1 MTDHTQAVADA
12 LAHFGSETRAAGCT
26 VDDITHGLALAR
38 EVRRLTA
45 LVTAQEIDITECD
58 AEDAAI
64 IDRARALCHQYD
76 ITVDASVE
84 GYTSAALRGMDAE
97 VSRLTAEVERLRLS
111 TSEEDMTT
119 RKDSMKKKAERY
131 VIVRTYSAGVFA
143 GVFQSRTGQEVV
155 LTKAR
160 RLWYW
165 KGAASLSQ
173 LATDGTNRP
182 TECKFPAAVTRVE
195 LLQAIEI
202 LDCTAAARASI
213 EAVNPWQA

>member
-12 LAHFGSETRAAGCT
+12 LAHFGTQTSATGCT

-45 LVTAQEIDITECD
+45 LVTAQEIDIAECD

-97 VSRLTAEVERLRLS
+97 VSRLTAERDTLKGDLAKRDGWIEALLKAAQTDVECIAAGVVEINRLKADLAKLKAASDTDADTIATWRAQAQAKTETIHELRLDLARLRGAAVV
-111 TSEEDMTT
+111 
-119 RKDSMKKKAERY
+119 KDSC
-131 VIVRTYSAGVFA
+131 T
-143 GVFQSRTGQEVV
+143 TG
-155 LTKAR
+155 
-160 RLWYW
+160 
-165 KGAASLSQ
+165 
-173 LATDGTNRP
+173 
-182 TECKFPAAVTRVE
+182 
-195 LLQAIEI
+195 
-202 LDCTAAARASI
+202 
-213 EAVNPWQA
+213 AVNAALQRETEADQ